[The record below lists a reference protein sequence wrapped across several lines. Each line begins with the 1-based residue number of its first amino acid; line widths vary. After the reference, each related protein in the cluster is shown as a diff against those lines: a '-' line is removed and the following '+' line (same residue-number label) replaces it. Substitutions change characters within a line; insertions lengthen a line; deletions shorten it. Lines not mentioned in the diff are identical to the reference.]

1 VCVCVCVRVRVCVC
15 VCVWMCNGCN
25 ISAEQVFVPFM
36 CMCVC
41 MCIKES
47 TKRAEKVL
55 RRSEGQS
62 KCEVLVYA
70 AVSY

>member
-1 VCVCVCVRVRVCVC
+1 
-15 VCVWMCNGCN
+15 MCKGCN